1 MFSASFH
8 LAANLTSKRNFD
20 ETRLET
26 NSSLKAKIKLLPPA
40 TNCHQHRRRCC
51 CRCCR
56 RRCRRCRCR
65 RCRCRC
71 RRCRCRRCRHHC
83 DLLILLKRHRM
94 NERLNGI

>member
-40 TNCHQHRRRCC
+40 TNCHQHRRRCW

-56 RRCRRCRCR
+56 R
-65 RCRCRC
+65 
-71 RRCRCRRCRHHC
+71 RCRRCRHHC